1 MAEALRAVVVDTY
14 ALMAKATSEI
24 TPRAD
29 ECLENIKRGK
39 IKGMIHPLIT
49 YEFLLQFHKGRMPIF
64 EASSE
69 ALEFLE
75 GHFSTV
81 EISNQV
87 ALEAA
92 EIRFKSERLIV
103 KLKRQLSVCD
113 SVTIAIAK
121 EWKSPIV
128 SGDKDLQ
135 TVKTAKKEYVDI
147 IW

>member
-1 MAEALRAVVVDTY
+1 MGEALRAVAVDTY

-24 TPRAD
+24 TPKAD
-29 ECLENIKRGK
+29 ACLENVKRGRV
-39 IKGMIHPLIT
+39 KGIIHPLIT
-49 YEFLLQFHKGRMPIF
+49 YEFLLQFYKGRMPIF
-64 EASSE
+64 TTSSE

-81 EISNQV
+81 EISNRV

-92 EIRFKSERLIV
+92 EVKFKSVELIA
-103 KLKRQLSVCD
+103 KLKRHLSVCD

-121 EWKSPIV
+121 DWKSPIV

-135 TVKTAKKEYVDI
+135 TVAKKERVEI